1 MRTALLAGAAAGLAL
16 LATAGAKA
24 ETIYV
29 TDPDA
34 AVAPGYVVDSE
45 PRYVVRDRSYIV
57 AEPSTVVV
65 PRRER
70 VVIVPRREVVIEQP
84 AREVV
89 IERPAYA
96 APNYVAPNPVVPRDG
111 FAYRGTV
118 RSGDIVTTGYSSG
131 SSCMIDI
138 NGFERCY

>member
-1 MRTALLAGAAAGLAL
+1 MRTALLAGAAAGLASALAL
-16 LATAGAKA
+16 LATAGARA

-34 AVAPGYVVDSE
+34 VVAPGYVVTSE
-45 PRYVVRDRSYIV
+45 PSYVVRDRSYIV
-57 AEPSTVVV
+57 AEPPAVVV

-70 VVIVPRREVVIEQP
+70 VVVVPRREVVIEP
-84 AREVV
+84 T
-89 IERPAYA
+89 YA
-96 APNYVAPNPVVPRDG
+96 APTYAAPRDS

-118 RSGDIVTTGYSSG
+118 RNGNGYVTTAYSSG

>member
-16 LATAGAKA
+16 LATAGARA

-29 TDPDA
+29 IDPDA
-34 AVAPGYVVDSE
+34 VVAPGTMVTSE
-45 PRYVVRDRSYIV
+45 PRYVVRDRPTIV
-57 AEPSTVVV
+57 AEPPTVVV

-70 VVIVPRREVVIEQP
+70 VVIVPRREVVIGQ
-84 AREVV
+84 
-89 IERPAYA
+89 PAYA
-96 APNYVAPNPVVPRDG
+96 APPYVAPRDS

-118 RSGDIVTTGYSSG
+118 RTGDGHVTTAYSSG
-131 SSCMIDI
+131 SSCTIDI

>member
-16 LATAGAKA
+16 LATVGARA

-29 TDPDA
+29 ADPDA
-34 AVAPGYVVDSE
+34 VVAPGYVVSSE
-45 PRYVVRDRSYIV
+45 PTYVVRERSAIV
-57 AEPSTVVV
+57 AEPPAVVV

-70 VVIVPRREVVIEQP
+70 IVVVPRREVIIEQP
-84 AREVV
+84 A
-89 IERPAYA
+89 
-96 APNYVAPNPVVPRDG
+96 YVARALRDS

-118 RSGDIVTTGYSSG
+118 RSGGIVTAVYSSEG
-131 SSCMIDI
+131 SCVIDI

>member
-84 AREVV
+84 A
-89 IERPAYA
+89 YA
-96 APNYVAPNPVVPRDG
+96 APSYVAPNPVVPPDS

-118 RSGDIVTTGYSSG
+118 RSGGIVTTGYSSG
-131 SSCMIDI
+131 SSCVIDI

>member
-24 ETIYV
+24 ETIHV
-29 TDPDA
+29 TEPDA
-34 AVAPGYVVDSE
+34 VVAPGTMVTSE
-45 PRYVVRDRSYIV
+45 PRYVVRERSYIV
-57 AEPSTVVV
+57 AEPPTVVV

-70 VVIVPRREVVIEQP
+70 VVIVPRREVIIEQ
-84 AREVV
+84 
-89 IERPAYA
+89 PAYA
-96 APNYVAPNPVVPRDG
+96 APTYVAPRDS

-118 RSGDIVTTGYSSG
+118 RSGSGIVTTGYSSG
-131 SSCMIDI
+131 NSCVIDI